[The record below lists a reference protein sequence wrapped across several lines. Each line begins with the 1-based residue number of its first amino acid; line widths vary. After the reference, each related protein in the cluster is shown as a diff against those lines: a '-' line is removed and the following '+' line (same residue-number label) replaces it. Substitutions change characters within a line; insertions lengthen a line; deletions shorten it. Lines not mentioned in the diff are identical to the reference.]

1 VTDVRPFGEAALLV
15 AVADASAAQALAAAL
30 RRDPPEGVTAVVPG
44 RDSVL
49 VELDVL
55 AVDAD
60 AVADALARLPP
71 VPTEEGARQRTVP
84 VVYGG
89 EHGPDLD
96 DVAVQAGTSPE
107 AVIELH
113 VATEVR
119 VLFGGFAPGF
129 AYLGDVAAPLRVGR
143 LPIPRTRTPTGSVAL
158 ADGMTG
164 IYPAEL
170 PGGWR
175 VIGRTPITLFD
186 PHRSPPAYLVPG
198 DRVRFAPIALA
209 EWDDHAGPPR
219 DW

>member
-1 VTDVRPFGEAALLV
+1 MSAVRPFGESAFLV
-15 AVADASAAQALAAAL
+15 EVADAPAAQALAAAQ
-30 RRDPPEGVTAVVPG
+30 RADPPEGVTAVVPG
-44 RDSVL
+44 RASVL

-55 AVDAD
+55 AVAPES
-60 AVADALARLPP
+60 VADTLALLPASP
-71 VPTEEGARQRTVP
+71 AEEGGRLRTIP
-84 VVYGG
+84 VAYGG
-89 EHGPDLD
+89 EHGPDLA
-96 DVAVQAGTSPE
+96 DVAAQAGISQE

-113 VATEVR
+113 AAIEVR

-129 AYLGDVAAPLRVGR
+129 AYLGDVAPPLRVGR
-143 LPIPRTRTPTGSVAL
+143 LPTPRARTPAGSVAL

-186 PHRSPPAYLVPG
+186 PHRAPPAYLVPG
-198 DRVRFAPIALA
+198 DRVRFVPLAPTD
-209 EWDDHAGPPR
+209 WHGRAGAPR